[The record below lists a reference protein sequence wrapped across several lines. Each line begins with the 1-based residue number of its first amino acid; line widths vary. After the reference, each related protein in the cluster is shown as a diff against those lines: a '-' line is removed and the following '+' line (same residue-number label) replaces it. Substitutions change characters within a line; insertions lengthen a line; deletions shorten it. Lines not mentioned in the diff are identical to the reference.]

1 LRGLARGR
9 LFAWGAVV
17 IVVLV
22 VAVVIVVGE
31 TAGRSPDTKVATS
44 VRYTARPV
52 PASILRAVTRV
63 PASAYDRV
71 GLADAVVVPSVLAK
85 ATPLAFTGKPGVF
98 VLDGEFCPFCAAE
111 RWAVVTSL
119 ARFGT
124 FSGLETMQSSPVDV
138 DPRTQTFDFSTTTFK
153 SPYISAKLLEMYGQ
167 DRLTGRHRVIHEP
180 SASEAALLRRYD
192 ESASIP
198 FFDVGNKVVLS
209 GSGFTPKFLS
219 GLSRKTIA
227 ADLSDPSNPVTK
239 LVLGASNYLSAGIC
253 AIDGGQPAPVCE
265 SDGVRAAA
273 AALQRR
279 HG

>member
-1 LRGLARGR
+1 MARAHSTRSGPPAGARRSGRAASPATSARQAKPTTGGGNRRGTGRPSAGEGRRGSGGVATARGAHPGRPESSRSTVGWPPSGLRGLARGR

-138 DPRTQTFDFSTTTFK
+138 DPRTQLAIK
-153 SPYISAKLLEMYGQ
+153 P
-167 DRLTGRHRVIHEP
+167 
-180 SASEAALLRRYD
+180 
-192 ESASIP
+192 SIP
-198 FFDVGNKVVLS
+198 VQAAFF
-209 GSGFTPKFLS
+209 T
-219 GLSRKTIA
+219 
-227 ADLSDPSNPVTK
+227 
-239 LVLGASNYLSAGIC
+239 AG
-253 AIDGGQPAPVCE
+253 
-265 SDGVRAAA
+265 
-273 AALQRR
+273 
-279 HG
+279 